1 MTIQEWIINQN
12 RNIQMATW
20 QQISHLLSNL
30 ELKYIMEGVSQ
41 GRDLMELHEE
51 INVFTKY
58 QVDMLRVLDIIRH
71 RYPEDVNY

>member
-1 MTIQEWIINQN
+1 
-12 RNIQMATW
+12 MATW
-20 QQISHLLSNL
+20 QQISHLLSNF
-30 ELKYIMEGVSQ
+30 ELKYVMEGVSQ

-51 INVFTKY
+51 INVFSKY